1 MTVIVYR
8 DGVMAADSGSWIG
21 DAATNW
27 AVKIAANDRG
37 LHGVSGNAP
46 ECYEYL
52 AWVRGE
58 REIMPRPREENDG
71 SSFVALIVE
80 RETRKI
86 FLLSARGEE
95 YFHEAPYMAIGAA
108 APVAFGALFCGARAD
123 TAILACIQHGCNAIG
138 PVRIVTFDDNSVR
151 VLP

>member
-1 MTVIVYR
+1 
-8 DGVMAADSGSWIG
+8 MAADSGSWIG
-21 DAATNW
+21 DAAMNW

-46 ECYEYL
+46 ECCEYL

-71 SSFVALIVE
+71 SSFIALIVE

-123 TAILACIQHGCNAIG
+123 TAILACIQHGCNATG